1 MYEKDGTSANTLVE
15 SGLKFT
21 VAEIQNGRF
30 TDLCAVGLG
39 DIFREIA

>member
-1 MYEKDGTSANTLVE
+1 MRKTYIREYSRRKR
-15 SGLKFT
+15 LKFT